1 MPDLRFSDSSQELFQ
16 TPKGA
21 AFQCDVTDRIYVRFG
36 DMQADFRIHEF
47 LNFRRAVNSIDIKS
61 KLFNLSD
68 ECDFQYLEAPRQTF
82 TRHFSLCELIQIRE
96 LVNGAHFAL
105 ELNSII
111 REALYSNSPAASR

>member
-1 MPDLRFSDSSQELFQ
+1 MPDLIFSDSSQELFQ
-16 TPKGA
+16 TAKGVA
-21 AFQCDVTDRIYVRFG
+21 SQCDITDRIHIRFG
-36 DMQADFRIHEF
+36 DVQADFRIHEF
-47 LNFRRAVNSIDIKS
+47 LNFRRAINSIDIKS

-68 ECDFQYLEAPRQTF
+68 DCDFQYLESPRQTF

-111 REALYSNSPAASR
+111 REALYSNFSPASR